1 MAEAHID
8 NGHTQE
14 QNENGEDAT
23 LLSPIAIWIF
33 QLIDLFKTLPHDIRL
48 KDEIK
53 ENIQSTLDNLLKARS
68 DKEFY
73 SDFCFH
79 EKPAE
84 SYCRD
89 CKNFLDAPC
98 VQYHKEIK
106 KLIPHSVFNFI
117 GHQIDDKHVLNFAP
131 KSSCRMPGHTQNEIV
146 LYCQDCA
153 VLLCKIGRQQHNGHI
168 LKILNKG
175 KEIEQML
182 TKIVQSCG
190 ENPQCQLK
198 EIRDLINSI
207 IVPCEENNFTK
218 SADMEKRSLPD
229 DVQHS
234 IDAFRDL
241 HPRNSS

>member
-1 MAEAHID
+1 MII
-8 NGHTQE
+8 GHT

-23 LLSPIAIWIF
+23 LLSPITIWII
-33 QLIDLFKTLPHDIRL
+33 QLIALFKTLPHDIRL

-53 ENIQSTLDNLLKARS
+53 ESIQFTLDNLLKARS

-106 KLIPHSVFNFI
+106 MFIPHSVFNFI
-117 GHQIDDKHVLNFAP
+117 GNKIDDKHVLYFSP
-131 KSSCRMPGHTQNEIV
+131 KSYCRMPGHTQNEIV

-168 LKILNKG
+168 LKTLDKG

-182 TKIVQSCG
+182 TNIMQSCG
-190 ENPQCQLK
+190 ENAQFQLK
-198 EIRDLINSI
+198 EIRDLIYSI
-207 IVPCEENNFTK
+207 IVSSFGVNLVQIVETLASIASSDFVTV
-218 SADMEKRSLPD
+218 SAVHARIIFQYIYIYILIHK
-229 DVQHS
+229 
-234 IDAFRDL
+234 
-241 HPRNSS
+241 